1 MFQFPEFPALQL
13 LIDCRL
19 RKHSLAWVSP
29 FGYLRIITLA
39 RFPVAFRSATR
50 PSSALDATGIPRAP
64 LVA

>member
-13 LIDCRL
+13 CIYCRL

-29 FGYLRIITLA
+29 FGYLRITALA
-39 RFPVAFRSATR
+39 QLPVAFRSATR
-50 PSSALDATGIPRAP
+50 PSSALDAKGIPRAP